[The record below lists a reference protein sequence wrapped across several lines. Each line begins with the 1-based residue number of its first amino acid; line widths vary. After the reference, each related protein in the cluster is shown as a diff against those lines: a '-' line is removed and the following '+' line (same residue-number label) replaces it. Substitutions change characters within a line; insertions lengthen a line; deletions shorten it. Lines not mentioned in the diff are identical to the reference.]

1 MTFPSAKIVAMIQA
15 SRDDIADIELIFSNQ
30 EIHPELRK
38 LATRMGECLKT
49 ASLEKSACIWY
60 DDEDT
65 ISIMDVPSSEAFGLL
80 KSKGYRVLEIC
91 GWQSTKQAVVVSWG
105 LNAFPRGNEVFG
117 FPEEYE
123 IVASA
128 FLE

>member
-1 MTFPSAKIVAMIQA
+1 MTFPSAKIVAMMHGNRGSI
-15 SRDDIADIELIFSNQ
+15 SDIELIFSSQ

-38 LATRMGECLKT
+38 LAIRMGECLKT
-49 ASLEKSACIWY
+49 SSLEKSACIWY

-65 ISIMDVPSSEAFGLL
+65 ISIMDVPSEEAFGLL
-80 KSKGYRVLEIC
+80 RSKGYRILEIC
-91 GWQSTKQAVVVSWG
+91 AWKSEKHAVVVSWG
-105 LNAFPRGNEVFG
+105 LNAVPRGNEVFG

-123 IVASA
+123 IVTSA